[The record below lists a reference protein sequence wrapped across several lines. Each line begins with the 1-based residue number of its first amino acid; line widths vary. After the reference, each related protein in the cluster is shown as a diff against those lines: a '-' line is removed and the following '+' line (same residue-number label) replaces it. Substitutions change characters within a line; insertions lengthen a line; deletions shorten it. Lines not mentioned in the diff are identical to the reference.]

1 MVATRS
7 STASPRRVTR
17 SSSTSSPPSTPSRK
31 SGHRQALEQKH
42 ATLYPLTIKLG
53 ITGPKHIK
61 RREVQRLIRILL
73 ELHSPRPPPSAAL
86 PYGHQGHCVEGMQ
99 LNTGAK
105 SGNDSVA
112 GSWIQPC
119 GGDCKHG
126 CSKANHAIFVI
137 TPPLPAATLAD
148 EQFQKLFRARKEL
161 YPARRSPRKTVKRPF
176 FPPLPPVFEPSP
188 SPPPPSSS
196 PPPLSSSPME
206 DDLSLF
212 GDVIMRQSQS
222 PVPGPSHL
230 NETLRFD
237 NGGYGGAHYSPTGS
251 ILRGWEPA
259 EPSVFAASP
268 SPENVVFD
276 ASTPVAIIVWLDSGA
291 PLRGKGFPRVDPD
304 AQHIRLGKLH
314 LMDCKSAL
322 QRLGVPAGA
331 HLERFVDTSSP
342 LLRSWVPITWE
353 ETISIYGRDKV
364 VYLKTQ
370 DRYVA
375 LPDHSFEL
383 LDPDY
388 FD

>member
-1 MVATRS
+1 M
-7 STASPRRVTR
+7 
-17 SSSTSSPPSTPSRK
+17 
-31 SGHRQALEQKH
+31 
-42 ATLYPLTIKLG
+42 G
-53 ITGPKHIK
+53 I
-61 RREVQRLIRILL
+61 
-73 ELHSPRPPPSAAL
+73 
-86 PYGHQGHCVEGMQ
+86 
-99 LNTGAK
+99 
-105 SGNDSVA
+105 
-112 GSWIQPC
+112 
-119 GGDCKHG
+119 
-126 CSKANHAIFVI
+126 
-137 TPPLPAATLAD
+137 
-148 EQFQKLFRARKEL
+148 FRARKEL

-206 DDLSLF
+206 DDSSLF

-237 NGGYGGAHYSPTGS
+237 NGRYGGAHYSPTGS

-259 EPSVFAASP
+259 EPS
-268 SPENVVFD
+268 D
-276 ASTPVAIIVWLDSGA
+276 LMPVLQSQSLSGLIGA

-322 QRLGVPAGA
+322 RRLGVPAGA